1 MENGGYLTDEFSDP
15 DEYMELRSTR
25 LFSDTPRPETP
36 RQPVLNGTAKNDISV
51 VDLQLIQQQQTL
63 FYDIF
68 NRAADQSD
76 ALSVATLY
84 VAYNTVLKQSN
95 HPQDAW
101 VIRTLRRVCAQEG
114 RSWEEKFR
122 NLNDTYIKY
131 VERQEQEEKRARD
144 AQHESQ
150 ALGLRRRNLLIN
162 AFHKLKA
169 ESKYRRKLRSLARRM
184 DAVSLK
190 KQSLQ
195 AMKVFDAKLLRQRAL
210 SKMFRERELKRGF
223 FSVVRGRTQTVLDD
237 KEAAYNMYVLKILE
251 DTFGWWR
258 AKTQKVVRNHDIAQ
272 GFYNDMLLSKCLSD
286 LKLGATTAKLT
297 NARDSQMTK
306 NVWEAWRW
314 NAAKSCFDYHKAK
327 NHSSTVVLNKYWGKL
342 VVAKADIDRHNLSA
356 QRFHKANAFIKFFH
370 MWRTATKMVIQE
382 NTVVAKTNETLA
394 KSILDSWRAALL
406 LKLEAN
412 RFRKHSLLH
421 LGLTAFTIGL
431 KTQALK
437 QRRDDD
443 LKHRIVTM
451 WRFKSRARL
460 TSRVN
465 NGVMAKTI
473 LVHWRQVTAERV
485 ESRALLFEQK
495 TKEMNQKI
503 ASRFL
508 NVWGC
513 HLEDVAVDLTRADH
527 HYRLK
532 LLSLGFA
539 KMDAVSRKMHGMYS
553 EAEELCDRNIGKS
566 FLQYWRSNMEAK
578 RNSRHEDEIREFCA
592 QRDRQLTKTA
602 FGKWRLAKNK
612 VEDDMAVAED
622 LFVEKDVLT
631 MKEIFD
637 HWRLQSEQSRGL
649 LEDASAINDRRL
661 LNAHF
666 SSWLFKA
673 ERAELFSKAANDTR
687 SKNLKKLQRQ
697 HVRKWRLR
705 TLRMIQN
712 QRTAED
718 FEKKRDSRL
727 AEPYFKRWLNR
738 CREKTGF
745 GPALSDEA
753 VNYHEIREMHG
764 FETPLR
770 SSRRPPTSIR
780 MSRLRQDP
788 STPRTLLAPLLRKQL
803 DNVNQQTI

>member
-1 MENGGYLTDEFSDP
+1 MENGRYFIDEFSDP
-15 DEYMELRSTR
+15 DEHIDLRSTR
-25 LFSDTPRPETP
+25 LFSDIQRPETP
-36 RQPVLNGTAKNDISV
+36 RQQIVNGTAKNDISV

-68 NRAADQSD
+68 NRAADHSD
-76 ALSVATLY
+76 TLSVAILY
-84 VAYNTVLKQSN
+84 LAYNTVLKQSN
-95 HPQDAW
+95 RPQDAW

-169 ESKYRRKLRSLARRM
+169 ESKYRRKLRSLARKM
-184 DAVSLK
+184 DAVLLK

-195 AMKVFDAKLLRQRAL
+195 AMRVFNAKLRRQRAL
-210 SKMFRERELKRGF
+210 SMMFRERELKRGF
-223 FSVVRGRTQTVLDD
+223 FNILRNTTQTVVEDN
-237 KEAAYNMYVLKILE
+237 EAARNMYVLKTLE
-251 DTFGWWR
+251 DTFAWWR
-258 AKTQKVVRNHDIAQ
+258 AKTQTVVRNQDIAQ
-272 GFYNDMLLSKCLSD
+272 GYYNDMLLSKCLSD
-286 LKLGATTAKLT
+286 LKLGATTAKLMS
-297 NARDSQMTK
+297 ARDRQMTK
-306 NVWEAWRW
+306 DVWDAWRW
-314 NAAKSCFDYHKAK
+314 NAANSCFDYHKATD
-327 NHSSTVVLNKYWGKL
+327 HSSTMVLNKYWGKL
-342 VVAKADIDRHNLSA
+342 VVAKADIDRHNRSA
-356 QRFHKANAFIKFFH
+356 QRFHKANAFIKYFH
-370 MWRTATKMVIQE
+370 TWRTATKMVIQE
-382 NTVVAKTNETLA
+382 NTVVAKSNETLA

-406 LKLEAN
+406 LKLEAK

-421 LGLTAFTIGL
+421 LGLTAFIIGV
-431 KTQALK
+431 KTQALR

-473 LVHWRQVTAERV
+473 LVHWRKVTAERA
-485 ESRALLFEQK
+485 ESRAFLFEQK
-495 TKEMNQKI
+495 TKQMNQKLV
-503 ASRFL
+503 SRYFDG
-508 NVWGC
+508 WGRR
-513 HLEDVAVDLTRADH
+513 LEEVEEDLDRAEH
-527 HYRLK
+527 HYRRK
-532 LLSLGFA
+532 LLSMGCG
-539 KMDAVSRKMHGMYS
+539 KMDSLSRKIHEMYS
-553 EAEELCDRNIGKS
+553 KAEELCDRNTGKS
-566 FLQYWRSNMEAK
+566 VLQHWRSNMEAK
-578 RNSRHEDEIREFCA
+578 RNLRHEDEIRDFCA
-592 QRDRQLTKTA
+592 HRDRQLTKIA
-602 FGKWRLAKNK
+602 FGKWKLAKSK
-612 VEDDMAVAED
+612 VEMGMAAAQGISAR
-622 LFVEKDVLT
+622 KDFLT
-631 MKEIFD
+631 LEEIFD
-637 HWRLQSEQSRGL
+637 HWRRLSEQIRGL
-649 LEDASAINDRRL
+649 IGDASAINDRRL
-661 LNAHF
+661 LNAQF
-666 SSWLFKA
+666 NPWLFKA
-673 ERAELFSKAANDTR
+673 ERVEAFSKIANDART
-687 SKNLKKLQRQ
+687 KHLKKQQRQ

-727 AEPYFKRWLNR
+727 AEPYFKKWLNR

-788 STPRTLLAPLLRKQL
+788 STPRTLLAPLLRKQR
-803 DNVNQQTI
+803 DNMNQQTI

>member
-1 MENGGYLTDEFSDP
+1 MENGEYLTDEFSDP
-15 DEYMELRSTR
+15 DEHLDMCSIRR
-25 LFSDTPRPETP
+25 FSDILRPDNP
-36 RQPVLNGTAKNDISV
+36 HQPLNGTAKHNITV

-68 NRAADQSD
+68 SRASEHSD
-76 ALSVATLY
+76 TLSVVTLY
-84 VAYNTVLKQSN
+84 LAYNTVLKQSN
-95 HPQDAW
+95 LPQDAW

-144 AQHESQ
+144 ALYESQ

-162 AFHKLKA
+162 TFHKLKA
-169 ESKYRRKLRSLARRM
+169 ECKYRRKLRALARKM
-184 DAVSLK
+184 DTLTLK

-195 AMKVFDAKLLRQRAL
+195 TIKIFNAKLRHRHTL

-223 FSVVRGRTQTVLDD
+223 LSIMRNTTQTVLQDS
-237 KEAAYNMYVLKILE
+237 EAAYNLYVLKTLE
-251 DTFGWWR
+251 DTFGWWK
-258 AKTQKVVRNHDIAQ
+258 AKTQTVVRNQHIAL
-272 GFYNDMLLSKCLSD
+272 GFYNDMLLSRCLNG
-286 LKLGATTAKLT
+286 LKLGATTSKLI
-297 NARDSQMTK
+297 NARDGETK
-306 NVWEAWRW
+306 RKVWEAWRW
-314 NAAKSCFDYHKAK
+314 NAAKSNFEYHEATK
-327 NHSSTVVLNKYWGKL
+327 HSASVVLNKHWTKL
-342 VVAKADIDRHNLSA
+342 VLAKANIDRHNLSA
-356 QRFHKANAFIKFFH
+356 QRFYKANAFIKFFH
-370 MWRTATKMVIQE
+370 MWRKATKMVTQKDAL
-382 NTVVAKTNETLA
+382 VAKTNETLA
-394 KSILDSWRAALL
+394 KNVLDAWRASLL
-406 LKLEAN
+406 LKLEAK

-431 KTQALK
+431 KTQAV
-437 QRRDDD
+437 QRRRGDD
-443 LKHRIVTM
+443 LKYRILTM

-473 LVHWRQVTAERV
+473 LVHWRQVTAERID
-485 ESRALLFEQK
+485 SRTMMFQK
-495 TKEMNQKI
+495 KTMELNQKI
-503 ASRFL
+503 AHRFL
-508 NVWGC
+508 NIWRD
-513 HLEDVAVDLTRADH
+513 HLEDVALDMSRAH
-527 HYRLK
+527 QHYRNG
-532 LLSLGFA
+532 LLTLGFS
-539 KMDAVSRKMHGMYS
+539 KISTVFNKMHDMYS
-553 EAEELCDRNIGKS
+553 EAEDLRNRNVGKS
-566 FLQYWRSNMEAK
+566 FLKYWRTNMETK
-578 RNSRHEDEIREFCA
+578 RSRRHEEEVREFRA
-592 QRDRQLTKTA
+592 HRDHQIAITA
-602 FGKWRLAKNK
+602 FSRWRLAKNK
-612 VEDDMAVAED
+612 VEEDMAVAED
-622 LFVEKDVLT
+622 LFIEKDMLT

-637 HWRLQSEQSRGL
+637 HWRFLSEQSRGL
-649 LEDASAINDRRL
+649 VEDASAINDKRL

-673 ERAELFSKAANDTR
+673 ERADLFSKAANDTR
-687 SKNLKKLQRQ
+687 TKNLKKIQRQ

-727 AEPYFKRWLNR
+727 AEPYFKKWLNK

-745 GPALSDEA
+745 GPTLSDEA